1 MASNYTINSQY
12 TGDKLVTAP
21 TKIYSG
27 FAKVLGISKSRFITV
42 DLDKHIV
49 YTVEE
54 KGKKVDEKEQIAF
67 KDIKQVE
74 VDISKADSDKFYLF
88 IHTNDGKHKY
98 KFNGASN
105 FTSIVEALRG
115 VENDGKP
122 MVTINQ
128 DYHNLKGVAK
138 DHPSNKRGDV
148 ISSDEED
155 DKHIHAKDNKDV
167 KSNKGDTK
175 YNQETK
181 GGLTKDDENDDKN
194 SKNLKDADKLRKS
207 QETDEE
213 YLYLKW
219 KYIDRFESGS
229 DKVPDKLKAY
239 HEKHSNPMAHKE
251 EEARKLETKHQEIH
265 GEPIKTD
272 LRKNMIQSQ
281 NPPIKDGQESGNRDY
296 TNQAANNNN
305 LNSQNKTDNYQKTQD
320 QKYDMNSH
328 PNQNQD
334 HLSSHQQTTDT
345 HKNIDKDNSS
355 VLAQQSFNTN
365 NNNLSSP
372 KGTNERDNQHHAGD
386 KDHGFNQNQDH
397 ANNFT
402 KEEANQYGAQ
412 GQNNLSKEHTSK
424 IMTNTHSGMGRDK
437 PTTNQGHSNT
447 SKDHQNINQGHVDW
461 RARENELDERE
472 RHLQQREKE
481 LQQIEEQLHVKKIEL
496 KSQKLDQQE
505 HKLDSKEIEIHK
517 IESDIKQ
524 IQQELTQI
532 ATQKTLHREQRVE
545 IQQKQ

>member
-12 TGDKLVTAP
+12 TGDNLVTAP

-27 FAKVLGISKSRFITV
+27 FAKVLGISKNRFITV

-54 KGKKVDEKEQIAF
+54 KGQKIDEKEQFAF

-74 VDISKADSDKFYLF
+74 VDISKADSNKFYLF

-98 KFNGASN
+98 KFNSASN

-115 VENDGKP
+115 VEYDGKP
-122 MVTINQ
+122 MVSINQ

-138 DHPSNKRGDV
+138 DHPSNKRGDF
-148 ISSDEED
+148 ISSDEEE
-155 DKHIHAKDNKDV
+155 DKHGHAKANKDV

-175 YNQETK
+175 SNQETK
-181 GGLTKDDENDDKN
+181 GGLTKGDDNKDINK
-194 SKNLKDADKLRKS
+194 SIKDADKLRKS

-213 YLYLKW
+213 YQYLKW

-229 DKVPDKLKAY
+229 DIVPDKLKAF
-239 HEKHSNPMAHKE
+239 HEKQSNPMAHKE
-251 EEARKLETKHQEIH
+251 EETKKLETKHQEIH

-272 LRKNMIQSQ
+272 LKKNMIQNQ
-281 NPPIKDGQESGNRDY
+281 NPPNKDGQESGNRDN
-296 TNQAANNNN
+296 TNQAANTNI
-305 LNSQNKTDNYQKTQD
+305 LNSQTKTDNDKKTQD

-328 PNQNQD
+328 TNQNQD
-334 HLSSHQQTTDT
+334 QLSSHRQATDT
-345 HKNIDKDNSS
+345 HTNIGKDNAS
-355 VLAQQSFNTN
+355 VLTQQSFNTN

-386 KDHGFNQNQDH
+386 KDHGFNQSQDH
-397 ANNFT
+397 ANKFT
-402 KEEANQYGAQ
+402 KEEANQYGAE
-412 GQNNLSKEHTSK
+412 GHNNISKEHTSK
-424 IMTNTHSGMGRDK
+424 IMTNTHSGMGQDK
-437 PTTNQGHSNT
+437 STTNQGHSNT
-447 SKDHQNINQGHVDW
+447 SKDHQNIKQGHVDW
-461 RARENELDERE
+461 RAREKELDERE
-472 RHLQQREKE
+472 KHLQQREQE
-481 LQQIEEQLHVKKIEL
+481 LQKLEEQLHVKKIEL

-517 IESDIKQ
+517 VESDIKQ

-545 IQQKQ
+545 IQQKHS